1 MRGSGWPRTAT
12 AMLLLLVMPVC
23 GCVRP
28 DRWPVFEE
36 APRAAAANT
45 VIDPIRAPS
54 PWLTEPPTEEPLS
67 VPEEGPLEL
76 SVEKTVMLALG
87 NNRDLQVRNLDPLI
101 AGAFELIERGRF
113 DPELFAE
120 FEYGEER
127 SQETAR
133 STGTAFGVE
142 GSDRFAVAGIR
153 QELPT
158 GTLFEATVAQERSI
172 SDRAPEQQSARLG
185 LSVTQSLLRGFGP
198 AVNLAE
204 VRQAGL
210 DTAAS
215 RYELRG
221 FTEALL
227 ADAEIAYWNY
237 VLAREEIAIFER
249 SLAVAEQQRDAIE
262 LRIEVGI
269 LAPIEAAAARAEVA
283 LRRQALIDARSLL
296 EERRLR
302 LLRLISP
309 GSDDPLERPVVA
321 VSDPRLDA
329 EPVTDLP
336 ERLRLAEQLR
346 PDLNEARLRLA
357 SNRLATVVT
366 RNGLLPR
373 LDLFIALGRSGFADT
388 FSDSFRELEG
398 PAYDVTGG
406 IRLSHFLG
414 NRSAEGRDL
423 AARASRRQAA
433 ESVGNLRQLVR
444 LDVRLAANEVDRAG
458 KQVSA
463 SRATRVLQEET
474 GQAEMERFDV
484 GASTA
489 LLVAQAQ
496 RDLLGSQIAEVEA
509 IVNYRIALVRLYL
522 AEGSLLERR
531 GIRFAESAF

>member
-1 MRGSGWPRTAT
+1 V
-12 AMLLLLVMPVC
+12 LLLLTVPVC

-28 DRWPVFEE
+28 DRWTVFED
-36 APRAAAANT
+36 APGVAAAKT

-54 PWLTEPPTEEPLS
+54 PWLREPAAAEPVAVS
-67 VPEEGPLEL
+67 EEGPLEL
-76 SVEKTVMLALG
+76 SVEKTVMLALAG
-87 NNRDLQVRNLDPLI
+87 NRDLRVRNLDPLI

-120 FEYGEER
+120 LEYGEER

-133 STGTAFGVE
+133 STGTEFSVE

-158 GTLFEATVAQERSI
+158 GALFEATVAQERSI
-172 SDRAPEQQSARLG
+172 SNRAPEQQSARLG
-185 LSVTQSLLRGFGP
+185 LSVTQALLRGFGP

-204 VRQAGL
+204 VRQAEF

-237 VLAREEIAIFER
+237 VLAREEIAIFES

-283 LRRQALIDARSLL
+283 LRRQALIDARSQL

-309 GSDDPLERPVVA
+309 GSDDPLDRVVIA
-321 VSDPRLDA
+321 VSDPRLEA
-329 EPVTDLP
+329 EPVTDLS
-336 ERLRLAEQLR
+336 ERLQLAEQLR

-388 FSDSFRELEG
+388 FSDSFRELDG
-398 PAYDVTGG
+398 KAYDLTGG

-414 NRSAEGRDL
+414 NRTAEGRDF

-433 ESVGNLRQLVR
+433 EAVGNLRQLVR
-444 LDVRLAANEVDRAG
+444 LDVRLAANELDRAG
-458 KQVSA
+458 KQIAA
-463 SRATRVLQEET
+463 SGVTRALQEET
-474 GQAEMERFDV
+474 EQAEMERFDV
-484 GASTA
+484 GSSTA

-496 RDLLGSQIAEVEA
+496 RDLLESRIAEMEA

-531 GIRFAESAF
+531 GIRFDSGTSAP

>member
-1 MRGSGWPRTAT
+1 MRCPGWPRA
-12 AMLLLLVMPVC
+12 ASAVLLLLVMPVC
-23 GCVRP
+23 GCGRP

-36 APRAAAANT
+36 APGVAAAKTA
-45 VIDPIRAPS
+45 VDPIRVPS
-54 PWLTEPPTEEPLS
+54 PWLTEPPAAEPAV

-76 SVEKTVMLALG
+76 SVEKTVMLALA

-101 AGAFELIERGRF
+101 TGAFELIERGRF

-120 FEYGEER
+120 VEYGEER
-127 SQETAR
+127 AQETAR
-133 STGTAFGVE
+133 STGTEFSVE

-158 GTLFEATVAQERSI
+158 GTLFEATLSQARSI
-172 SDRAPEQQSARLG
+172 SNRAPEQQAARLG
-185 LSVTQSLLRGFGP
+185 LSVTQALLRGFGP

-204 VRQAGL
+204 VRQAEL
-210 DTAAS
+210 DTVAS

-227 ADAEIAYWNY
+227 ADAEVAYWNY

-249 SLAVAEQQRDAIE
+249 SLTVAEQQRDAIE

-283 LRRQALIDARSLL
+283 LRRQALINARSRL

-309 GSDDPLERPVVA
+309 GSDDPLERSVVT
-321 VSDPRLDA
+321 VSDPRLQV

-346 PDLNEARLRLA
+346 PDLNESRLRLA

-398 PAYDVTGG
+398 KAYDLTGG

-414 NRSAEGRDL
+414 NRSAEGRNL
-423 AARASRRQAA
+423 AARASRLQAA
-433 ESVGNLRQLVR
+433 EAVGNLRQLVR

-458 KQVSA
+458 QQIAA
-463 SRATRVLQEET
+463 SRATRALQEET
-474 GQAEMERFDV
+474 EQAELERFDV
-484 GASTA
+484 GSSTA

-496 RDLLGSQIAEVEA
+496 RDLLVSQIAEVEA

-531 GIRFAESAF
+531 GIRFADSVL

>member
-1 MRGSGWPRTAT
+1 V
-12 AMLLLLVMPVC
+12 LLLLVMPLC

-36 APRAAAANT
+36 APGVADAKTAA
-45 VIDPIRAPS
+45 DPIRVPS
-54 PWLTEPPTEEPLS
+54 PWLTEPPTEEPLF
-67 VPEEGPLEL
+67 VPEEGPLEV
-76 SVEKTVMLALG
+76 SVEKTVMLALA

-101 AGAFELIERGRF
+101 TGAFELIERGRF

-127 SQETAR
+127 AQETAR
-133 STGTAFGVE
+133 STGTEFSVE
-142 GSDRFAVAGIR
+142 GRDRFAIAGIR

-185 LSVTQSLLRGFGP
+185 LSVTQALLRGFGP

-204 VRQAGL
+204 VRQAEL

-227 ADAEIAYWNY
+227 ADAEVAYWNF
-237 VLAREEIAIFER
+237 VLAREEIAIFKR
-249 SLAVAEQQRDAIE
+249 SLTVAEQQRDAIE

-283 LRRQALIDARSLL
+283 LRRQALINARSRL

-302 LLRLISP
+302 LLRLINP
-309 GSDDPLERPVVA
+309 GSDDPLERSVVT
-321 VSDPRLDA
+321 VSDPRLQV

-423 AARASRRQAA
+423 AARASRLQAA
-433 ESVGNLRQLVR
+433 EAVGNLRQLVR

-458 KQVSA
+458 QQIAA
-463 SRATRVLQEET
+463 SRATRALQEET
-474 GQAEMERFDV
+474 VQAELERFEV

-509 IVNYRIALVRLYL
+509 IGNYRVALVRLYL